1 MAVSHAP
8 TSDAAALL
16 DANAGPLEPPVR
28 AVLFGPARFEQHGHS
43 LAATHEVVGGTR
55 SGAQFFPR
63 LQSNI
68 EMLRR
73 SRSQLEQRVVE
84 GRHLGPAAHWLLD
97 NATLIEE
104 QLRAINQGLP
114 RSFFRLLPRLRDEP
128 LAGLPRIYGVAWAWV
143 AHTDS
148 GFDAALL
155 HSYLSAYQ
163 AERALSL
170 AELWALPT
178 TLRVVLIENLRRLAE
193 RSATQ
198 QAARD
203 AAHHWFDQDPSEP
216 AALAE
221 LEALEPGIRARGV
234 EQAFYLQLEHRQDEL
249 QPELAA
255 ALDAWLSTRLP
266 DPAGALAHQQNEST
280 EDQQSVRNAIVTL
293 RQLDRVDWR
302 ELIGA
307 SCAVMRILQTV
318 PVYAAESKQTQD
330 ETLHAVETLARRS
343 GHAEATVAELIV
355 ELTRSDGEDPS
366 HDHAPAYWWRGP
378 GKARLYEQLD
388 LRVPRWPPE
397 DSPKRRMALTLAY
410 LGGLAALTLGATA
423 WLLAHEGRPLVSGGV
438 LALAALLLL
447 GPASEAVVA
456 FVNRLISESV
466 RPRRLP
472 SLALAQGLAPEQRTL
487 VVMPVMLGSDD
498 EIAALVRQLEQHHLA
513 NPEAHC
519 QFALLSDWRDA
530 DAAHV
535 DGDDALLDTAQEALT
550 LLNLRYPQP
559 AEFGLR
565 FLLLHRE
572 REWSDSEQ
580 RWIGWE
586 RKRGKLESLIARL
599 ADPAAQANPFIE
611 LGALSRP
618 VDSTRYVLTLDADT
632 DMPPGRLRALVGM
645 AAHPL
650 NQPRMDAENR
660 RVVDGYAILQP
671 RVTAPLPDP
680 QNTTPFHQL
689 FSGQGGIDPYSAASS
704 EIYQDVF
711 GEGTFTGKGLLNV
724 QALHAVLSRRL
735 PEGLVLSHDLLEGS
749 IARCAGV
756 SDVTLMEESPA
767 HPDVAAARLHRW
779 TRGDWQLLPFLAQP
793 ARYGIA
799 PINRWKMLDNLR
811 RSLVAP
817 ASLLLLLLVLATG
830 VVPPLWALLVV
841 GAAFC
846 AGPLLGA
853 IAGLA
858 PNRDDIALRLFYR
871 HAGADVLRALMLAVW
886 HVAQLLQASLMQ
898 LDAIVR
904 ALHRQWVSHRH
915 LLEWTTAAQA
925 QAAAKTELPAL
936 IEQHRRVPFAAAVLL
951 LALVAFDVFSGASVQ
966 WAAALPLLLVWAAS
980 PLWTWL
986 ASRPRHGPP
995 QDKLDADARQYL
1007 QALARDTWRFYEN
1020 HIGPEDNHL
1029 PPDNVQFSAHGAATG
1044 RSAASQS
1051 DSAGVGQSD
1060 GLGSSF
1066 PMVAHRTSPTNIG
1079 LYLLAVSCAREMG
1092 FIGLAT
1098 MADRLQCTLDT
1109 LDRMPRWQGH
1119 FYNWVDTRTLAVL
1132 QPAYVSAVD
1141 SGNCSAHLLAVA
1153 QACELAAEPD
1163 RLDGSRT
1170 RAALAHTLQRLR
1182 ALQPV
1187 LAGAPALRALW
1198 QLADAQ
1204 WSWPSTPEE
1213 ARAVQA
1219 QVAPARGELD
1229 ALHLRLSGAG
1239 VDRGAMW
1246 LLHDMVGSIESAL
1259 RDHLEDHAALRQRL
1273 MRLSQRACTMALE
1286 PDFRPLYDRER
1297 RLLHIGYCF
1306 DMQMQASH
1314 VDENHYDLLASESRL
1329 TSLIAIAKGDAP
1341 VEHWAALGRPFF
1353 AEGIEVGL
1361 KSWSGSMFEYLMPS
1375 LVLDEP
1381 FASALGQACRSA
1393 VAEQRREG
1401 EEHQMPWGISESAI
1415 AGQDHTLA
1423 YQYGP
1428 QGAARLGLR
1437 RVPADERVLAP
1448 YACVLG
1454 AMVAPC
1460 AAVANLRALQALG
1473 ARSTMGFIEALD
1485 YTPQRQ
1491 AAGSSFTLVNTFMT
1505 HHQSMSLVA
1514 ITNLL
1519 ADNAPRR
1526 WAMGDAHIR
1535 AVTSLLH
1542 ERAPREV
1549 ARLAA
1554 ALPPP
1559 QPRTPRSVRL
1569 VRQIQPLRDTG
1580 LPLTQLLGNGR
1591 HALMLRHHGG
1601 GTSSWKGV
1609 GLSRWRDDLPRSEHG
1624 HFIYL
1629 QRPDAA
1635 WRSITAH
1642 PAPDRA
1648 ARYEC
1653 TMQTDRVVFEARWP
1667 DLLARCTTWVSPEDD
1682 CELRQVELCNLG
1694 ETRLTLRLAAVF
1706 EATLAPQQA
1715 DESHPAFSNMFIQQ
1729 HWHEADRALLMERRP
1744 RLPDEP
1750 VMRAVHFLAAMEGQ
1764 VESVTPCADRA
1775 RWIGRYGSAAQP
1787 LGDAG
1792 YSTAEDGT
1800 LDKGLDNGLDPL
1812 AGLIVNLQL
1821 PPGATLKLSFCTAV
1835 SQDAEVLEAL
1845 IDKYQQP
1852 SHIERAAN
1860 MSHTMAGIRVREL
1873 QLDAETWGAMLTL
1886 NTLVTSLVSRG
1897 SISALRSA
1905 AVPPGARC
1913 DRRLL
1918 WRHGLSGDRPLI
1930 WVAISGEEGM
1940 ELVQTLKL
1948 ALRWWT
1954 AAGLGVDLIVTN
1966 GEPHS
1971 YLSPVQNQL
1980 LSLQARQQAQ
1990 AHHDLPENLRSKL
2003 HVLREQDL
2011 SADERFTLQTLARL
2025 KLQADGR
2032 SLAQQVERLVE
2043 ETQRLSAGRNHQP
2056 WPVELPLPLPRAAQP
2071 AQAPQ
2076 APDGHFDAA
2085 SGAFSFELSPAHRPS
2100 RPWVNVLANPQFGC
2114 QVSELGG
2121 GYSWAGNSRMNQITP
2136 WSNDPLIDPP
2146 AEWLLLHDLERGRV
2160 LALGRRLDPL
2170 VAGRIEHGI
2179 GYTRITQQVEDMTVT
2194 LTWCVDEKAAVKQ
2207 VQVGIAAMRPRR
2219 LRLVALT
2226 EWQMGSS
2233 RLERLSL
2240 TTRPQWLSTG
2250 PEGAGLPQP
2259 SHALALQCTQL
2270 DHLGGFG
2277 GATAFL
2283 TLRPAKE
2290 AAHGGH
2296 CELLP
2301 HDWTCDRRE
2310 FFDTAGQLVLP
2321 GNLSRLSGPG
2331 LDACA
2336 ALSALLTPQP
2346 GEDASVTVLLGH
2358 AADANAAQAL
2368 LAEVWAIDP
2377 AQRLKRQCAQWQER
2391 LGAVQVRTPDPRFDA
2406 LINHWLPYQTLA
2418 CRMWAR
2424 AGFYQAGGAFGF
2436 RDQLQDAMALVT
2448 HSPELLAEQIRRNA
2462 ARQFPEGDVQHWWHE
2477 PGGAGVRTHFSDDRL
2492 WLPYALAHY
2501 VQRSG
2506 ELALLDEQQPF
2517 LAGQAVPVGAEDIY
2531 ETPGTSEQLGTI
2543 YEHAARAI
2551 DCSLATGVHGLP
2563 LFGTGDWNDGMNRVG
2578 SGGRGESVW
2587 LAWFL
2592 CRVVD
2597 DFLPL
2602 AMARNDAARV
2612 RNWQAARLGWAQALD
2627 AQAWDGRWYLRGF
2640 FDDGTPLGSHS
2651 RPECRIDLIA
2661 QAWAVLSGAGER
2673 GRAREAMDSV
2683 STHLLDRTH
2692 QLVRL
2697 LDPPLQHSEPYAGYI
2712 QSYPPGVRENGGQY
2726 NHGAVWALMALA
2738 RLGQRQ
2744 AAWQVFTAL
2753 SPAHRWL
2760 EPKRGS
2766 VYAIEPY
2773 VMAGDVY
2780 TAEPWVGRGGWS
2792 WYTGSAGWL
2801 LRAGLESICGV
2812 TLCEGRVHV
2821 RPCLPPHWPMAEVA
2835 LRHNG
2840 QLHRIIVC
2848 ADQRTADALLN
2859 EERAA
2864 AMGRVGEP
2872 IELSHW
2878 PNGSVHVVLAIA
2890 APAAAAAGP
2899 GGAARPHPFEPGK
2912 AAPGELAGAAAP
2924 TQERKTG

>member
-1 MAVSHAP
+1 MALKHAP
-8 TSDAAALL
+8 LSGADALL
-16 DANAGPLEPPVR
+16 DASAGPLEPPVR

-43 LAATHEVVGGTR
+43 LAQTHEVIAGTR

-73 SRSQLEQRVVE
+73 SRAQLEQRVAE

-104 QLRAINQGLP
+104 QLKAINEGLP

-203 AAHHWFDQDPSEP
+203 AAHHWFDQDPEDP
-216 AALAE
+216 AALAA
-221 LEALEPGIRARGV
+221 LEALEHGIRARGV

-249 QPELAA
+249 LPEMAA

-266 DPAGALAHQQNEST
+266 DPAGALGQQQNEST

-302 ELIGA
+302 ELIAA
-307 SCAVMRILQTV
+307 SCAVMRILQAA
-318 PVYAAESKQTQD
+318 PVYAAESRETQD
-330 ETLHAVETLARRS
+330 ETLHAVELLARRS
-343 GHAEATVAELIV
+343 GHSELTVAELIV
-355 ELTRSDGEDPS
+355 ELTRTGSGDETEAS
-366 HDHAPAYWWRGP
+366 NAPAYWWRGP
-378 GKARLYEQLD
+378 GQARLHEQLG
-388 LRVPRWPPE
+388 LPAPRRLLG
-397 DSPKRRMALTLAY
+397 DAATRRSALTLAY
-410 LGGLAALTLGATA
+410 LGGLAAFTLLGIV
-423 WLLAHEGRPLVSGGV
+423 WLLGHEARPFASTGLLV
-438 LALAALLLL
+438 LTALLLF

-472 SLALAQGLAPEQRTL
+472 SLALAQGLGPEQRTL
-487 VVMPVMLGSDD
+487 VVMPAMLGNED
-498 EIAALVRQLEQHHLA
+498 EIATLVRQLEQHHLA

-530 DAAHV
+530 SAANMA
-535 DGDDALLDTAQEALT
+535 GDDALLDAAEEALA
-550 LLNLRYPQP
+550 LLNLRYPQSP
-559 AEFGLR
+559 ERGLR

-586 RKRGKLESLIARL
+586 RKRGKLEQLMGLL
-599 ADPAAQANPFIE
+599 ADPVGQAMPFIE

-618 VDSTRYVLTLDADT
+618 VELTRYVVTLDADT

-650 NQPRMDAENR
+650 NQPRIDAQSR
-660 RVVDGYAILQP
+660 RVIDGYAILQP
-671 RVTAPLPDP
+671 RVSAPLPDP
-680 QNTTPFHQL
+680 QDTTTFHRL

-724 QALHAVLSRRL
+724 EAMHAVLGARL
-735 PEGLVLSHDLLEGS
+735 PDSQVLSHDLLEGS

-756 SDVTLMEESPA
+756 SDVTLMEESPT
-767 HPDVAAARLHRW
+767 HPDVANARLHRW
-779 TRGDWQLLPFLAQP
+779 TRGDWQLLPFLAQ
-793 ARYGIA
+793 ARRYGLA
-799 PINRWKMLDNLR
+799 SINCWKMLDNLR

-817 ASLLLLLLVLATG
+817 ASLLLMLLVLSTDVLPAA
-830 VVPPLWALLVV
+830 WALLVV
-841 GAAFC
+841 AAAFC

-853 IAGLA
+853 VAGLA

-886 HVAQLLQASLMQ
+886 HIAQLLQTSLMQ
-898 LDAIVR
+898 VDAIVR

-925 QAAAKTELPAL
+925 QAAAQTELPAL
-936 IEQHRRVPFAAAVLL
+936 IEQHRRVPIAAALILLVLVIADVLL
-951 LALVAFDVFSGASVQ
+951 GATVQ

-986 ASRPRHGPP
+986 ACRPSHRPP
-995 QDKLDADARQYL
+995 QDQLDADAKDYL
-1007 QALARDTWRFYEN
+1007 QGLARDTWRFYEN

-1029 PPDNVQFSAHGAATG
+1029 PPDNVQFSP
-1044 RSAASQS
+1044 Q
-1051 DSAGVGQSD
+1051 Q
-1060 GLGSSF
+1060 
-1066 PMVAHRTSPTNIG
+1066 MVAHRTSPTNIG
-1079 LYLLAVSCAREMG
+1079 LYLLAVACAREMG

-1109 LDRMPRWQGH
+1109 LDRLPRWCGH
-1119 FYNWVDTRTLAVL
+1119 FYNWVDTRTLEPL
-1132 QPAYVSAVD
+1132 QPAYVSTVD

-1153 QACELAAEPD
+1153 RACELAAESSE
-1163 RLDGSRT
+1163 LDGQRT
-1170 RAALAHTLQRLR
+1170 RSSLAHTLQRLR

-1204 WSWPSTPEE
+1204 WSWPSTADE

-1219 QVAPARGELD
+1219 QVLPARGELD

-1259 RDHLEDHAALRQRL
+1259 RDHLEDIDGLRQRL
-1273 MRLSQRACTMALE
+1273 QILAQRARTMALE
-1286 PDFRPLYDRER
+1286 PDFKPLYDRER
-1297 RLLHIGYCF
+1297 RLLHIGHTF
-1306 DMQMQASH
+1306 DLQMQPSAL
-1314 VDENHYDLLASESRL
+1314 DENHYDLLASEARL

-1353 AEGIEVGL
+1353 AEGREVGL

-1401 EEHQMPWGISESAI
+1401 EEHKMPWGISESAI

-1428 QGAARLGLR
+1428 QGAARLALR
-1437 RVPADERVLAP
+1437 RIPADERVLAP
-1448 YACVLG
+1448 YATVL
-1454 AMVAPC
+1454 AALVSPC
-1460 AAVANLRALQALG
+1460 AAVANLRALQTLG
-1473 ARSTMGFIEALD
+1473 ARSTMGFIESLD

-1491 AAGSSFTLVNTFMT
+1491 AAGHIFTAVNTFMT

-1514 ITNLL
+1514 LANLL

-1526 WAMGDAHIR
+1526 WAMGDPHIR

-1549 ARLAA
+1549 AQLAA
-1554 ALPPP
+1554 IVPPP

-1569 VRQIQPLRDTG
+1569 LRETQPLRDTG
-1580 LPLTQLLGNGR
+1580 LPLTQLLTNGR
-1591 HALMLRHHGG
+1591 QSLLLRQNGG
-1601 GTSSWKGV
+1601 SCSMWKGV
-1609 GLSRWRDDLPRSEHG
+1609 GLNRWRDDLPRGENG
-1624 HFIYL
+1624 HFLYL
-1629 QRPDAA
+1629 QRTDAS
-1635 WRSITAH
+1635 WHSITAH
-1642 PAPDRA
+1642 PAPDHA
-1648 ARYEC
+1648 ARYDC
-1653 TMQTDRVVFEARWP
+1653 TLQTDRVVFEAKWP
-1667 DLLARCTTWVSPEDD
+1667 DLQARCTTWVSPEDD
-1682 CELRQVELCNLG
+1682 CELRQIELCNLG
-1694 ETRLTLRLAAVF
+1694 ETRLTLRLASIF
-1706 EATLAPQQA
+1706 EATLAPQRS

-1729 HWHEADRALLMERRP
+1729 HWHPADRAMLLERRP

-1750 VMRAVHFLAAMEGQ
+1750 VMRAVHFLAAAEGQ
-1764 VESVTPCADRA
+1764 VETVTPCADRA
-1775 RWIGRYGSAAQP
+1775 RWIGRYGSPAQP

-1792 YSTAEDGT
+1792 FAFAQDGT

-1812 AGLIVNLQL
+1812 AGLIVTLQL
-1821 PPGATLKLSFCTAV
+1821 PPGATLKLTFCTAA
-1835 SQDAEVLEAL
+1835 SQDAAALEAL

-1873 QLDAETWGAMLTL
+1873 QFDAETWAAMLTL
-1886 NTLVTSLVSRG
+1886 NTLVTSLASRAG
-1897 SISALRSA
+1897 MGALRTP
-1905 AVPPGARC
+1905 VPIGTRC

-1918 WRHGLSGDRPLI
+1918 WRHGISGDRPLV
-1930 WVAISGEEGM
+1930 WVAITGEEGLDM
-1940 ELVQTLKL
+1940 VQQLKK
-1948 ALRWWT
+1948 ALRLWT
-1954 AAGLGVDLIVTN
+1954 AAGLGVDLLITN

-1990 AHHDLPENLRSKL
+1990 AHHDLPENLRCKL

-2011 SADERFTLQTLARL
+2011 SQDERFTLQTLARF
-2025 KLQADGR
+2025 KLLADGR
-2032 SLAQQVERLVE
+2032 SLAEQVERLVE
-2043 ETQRLSAGRNHQP
+2043 DTQRRSTTRP
-2056 WPVELPLPLPRAAQP
+2056 WPVALPLDARKLDPQH
-2071 AQAPQ
+2071 APQ
-2076 APDGHFDAA
+2076 APEGQFDAA
-2085 SGAFSFELSPAHRPS
+2085 TGTFGFELSPAHRPA

-2136 WSNDPLIDPP
+2136 WSNDPLVDPP
-2146 AEWLLLHDLERGRV
+2146 GEWLLLHDLERGRV
-2160 LALGRRLDPL
+2160 WALGRRLDQL
-2170 VAGRIEHGI
+2170 IAAKIEHGI
-2179 GYTRITQQVEDMTVT
+2179 GFTRITQQVEDMRVT
-2194 LTWCVDEKAAVKQ
+2194 LTWCVDEKTAIKQ
-2207 VQVGIAAMRPRR
+2207 LQIQVSAMTPRR
-2219 LRLVALT
+2219 LRLVAMA

-2233 RLERLSL
+2233 RQDRLSL
-2240 TTRPQWLSTG
+2240 MTRPQWLNTS

-2259 SHALALQCTQL
+2259 TRALALQCTQL

-2283 TLRPAKE
+2283 TLRPQADSRS
-2290 AAHGGH
+2290 
-2296 CELLP
+2296 ELLP
-2301 HDWTCDRRE
+2301 NDWTCDRRE
-2310 FFDTAGQLVLP
+2310 FFDTAGQLALP
-2321 GNLSRLSGPG
+2321 SQLARLSGPG

-2336 ALSALLTPQP
+2336 ALSAMLMPQP
-2346 GEDASVTVLLGH
+2346 GEDASITLLLGH
-2358 AADANAAQAL
+2358 ADNADAAQAL
-2368 LAEVWAIDP
+2368 LVEAWKVDP
-2377 AQRLKRQCAQWQER
+2377 ALRLKRQLAQWEDW
-2391 LGAVQVRTPDPRFDA
+2391 LGAVRVRTPDPRFDA

-2448 HSPELLAEQIRRNA
+2448 HAPELLAEQIRRNA

-2501 VQRSG
+2501 VQRTG
-2506 ELALLDEQQPF
+2506 ELGLLDEQLPF
-2517 LAGQAVPVGAEDIY
+2517 LAGQQVPAGAEDIY
-2531 ETPGTSEQLGTI
+2531 ESPPTSDQRATI

-2551 DCSLATGVHGLP
+2551 DRSLATGAHGLP

-2578 SGGRGESVW
+2578 SGGQGESVW

-2592 CRVVD
+2592 CKVVD

-2602 AMARNDAARV
+2602 AMARHDAARV
-2612 RNWQAARLGWAQALD
+2612 RSWQAARLAWAQALD

-2673 GRAREAMDSV
+2673 ARAREAMDSV
-2683 STHLLDRTH
+2683 GTHLLDRGH

-2697 LDPPLQHSEPYAGYI
+2697 LDPPLQHSDPYAGYI

-2726 NHGAVWALMALA
+2726 NHGAVWALMAFA
-2738 RLGQRQ
+2738 KLGQRRSV
-2744 AAWQVFTAL
+2744 WQIFTAL

-2760 EPKRGS
+2760 EPQRGEA
-2766 VYAIEPY
+2766 YAIEPY

-2780 TAEPWVGRGGWS
+2780 TAQPWVGRGGWS

-2801 LRAGLESICGV
+2801 LRAGIESVCGV
-2812 TLCEGRVHV
+2812 ALCEGRVHV

-2840 QLHRIIVC
+2840 QLHRIIAC
-2848 ADQRTADALLN
+2848 ADQRTMDAVLD
-2859 EERAA
+2859 EERSALMA
-2864 AMGRVGEP
+2864 RVGEA
-2872 IELSHW
+2872 IDLGRW
-2878 PNGSVHVVLAIA
+2878 PNGSVHVVLASTPSA
-2890 APAAAAAGP
+2890 ALGAPRATSSEAGAS
-2899 GGAARPHPFEPGK
+2899 GS
-2912 AAPGELAGAAAP
+2912 GELM
-2924 TQERKTG
+2924 ERR